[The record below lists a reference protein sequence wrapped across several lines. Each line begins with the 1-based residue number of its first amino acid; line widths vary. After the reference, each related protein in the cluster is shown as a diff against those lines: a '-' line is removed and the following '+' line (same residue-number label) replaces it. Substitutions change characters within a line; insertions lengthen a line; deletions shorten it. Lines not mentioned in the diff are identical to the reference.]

1 MTYYREDPYDFDADV
16 ADLKNEARSLKAYQN
31 QLLAHPDCQDPDHP
45 GCDACEGEDDE
56 S

>member
-16 ADLKNEARSLKAYQN
+16 EDLKREVRSLKAYQE
-31 QLLAHPDCQDPDHP
+31 QLRLHPDCQDPDHP
-45 GCDACEGEDDE
+45 GCDACEGDYDE